1 MLRTVATMAVAV
13 AIGLTDATAASS
25 HKITSLPGYNDA
37 KPINFDQYAGHIPLP
52 SNGQKMF
59 YWLVESESNPS
70 TDPLVL
76 WLNGGPGCS
85 SLNGFFT
92 ELGPFVVQSD
102 LSVKR
107 NPYAWNRKANMVFLD
122 SPAGVGFSQPVLNA
136 SEYTDDV
143 TAARSRE
150 FLKQFLELYPQY
162 KNRDFYITG
171 ESYAGMYIP
180 FLVHNLVTDP
190 VENLHLTG
198 FAIGNAYTDQKLDDG
213 SYMDYYYSHGLVSIQ
228 TYREIQNNCQPS
240 ELWLCQDGHPG
251 CSALCAATYAAAEL
265 SIDFDEMDAYY
276 IYGDICLLQAN
287 QSKALQRQKNHM
299 IRSLTHR
306 GTLGPCTDTFMTLY
320 LNQPQVLAAI
330 HVDGGAG
337 QSFSDCSD
345 DVTELYSSSLT
356 VLDKYPTILQA
367 GLKGLIYSGDADS
380 VVNFIGTQRWLTD
393 DGLNLTVTE
402 KWKTW
407 FGPDKQLAGYTV
419 RYTNLTFKTV
429 KGAGHMVPAAR
440 PLHALYL
447 FECFVYGQVAC
458 DSFAYPKDPT
468 EYLSG
473 ADLTAPTSNGQG
485 GGAGAV
491 VWWWLGFAAAAVAV
505 GVSIVVMVMLKKT
518 QIDRAQYVELMAGPP
533 KPKYAT

>member
-1 MLRTVATMAVAV
+1 MAFVGDSQSNYTTSCLLVIAILSTVAAVTMTPSQFTSVAVFGSAVAW
-13 AIGLTDATAASS
+13 AIKTTKPPNP
-25 HKITSLPGYNDA
+25 HKVKSLPHYNDA

-85 SLNGFFT
+85 SLDGFFT

-122 SPAGVGFSQPVLNA
+122 SPAGVGFSQPLLNA

-198 FAIGNAYTDQKLDDG
+198 FAIGNAYTDQKLD
-213 SYMDYYYSHGLVSIQ
+213 
-228 TYREIQNNCQPS
+228 
-240 ELWLCQDGHPG
+240 
-251 CSALCAATYAAAEL
+251 AAEL

-485 GGAGAV
+485 EGAGAV

-518 QIDRAQYVELMAGPP
+518 QIDRAQYVELM
-533 KPKYAT
+533 

>member
-1 MLRTVATMAVAV
+1 
-13 AIGLTDATAASS
+13 
-25 HKITSLPGYNDA
+25 
-37 KPINFDQYAGHIPLP
+37 AGHIPLP

-85 SLNGFFT
+85 SLSGFFT

-122 SPAGVGFSQPVLNA
+122 SPAGVGFSQPLLNA
-136 SEYTDDV
+136 SEYHDDV

-180 FLVHNLVTDP
+180 FLVHKLVTDP

-198 FAIGNAYTDQKLDDG
+198 FAIGNPYTDQKTDG
-213 SYMDYYYSHGLVSIQ
+213 NSI
-228 TYREIQNNCQPS
+228 IV
-240 ELWLCQDGHPG
+240 WFGG
-251 CSALCAATYAAAEL
+251 G
-265 SIDFDEMDAYY
+265 I
-276 IYGDICLLQAN
+276 
-287 QSKALQRQKNHM
+287 
-299 IRSLTHR
+299 
-306 GTLGPCTDTFMTLY
+306 GPCTDAFTNIY

-330 HVDGGAG
+330 HASGGN
-337 QSFSDCSD
+337 SWTDCNHN
-345 DVTELYSSSLT
+345 VTRRYTLSLSS
-356 VLDKYPTILQA
+356 LDKYPTILNA
-367 GLKGLIYSGDADS
+367 GLKGLIYSGDADAI
-380 VVNFIGTQRWLTD
+380 VNFIGTQRWLTD

-402 KWKTW
+402 KWQAW
-407 FGPDKQLAGYTV
+407 FGPDKQLAGYTE
-419 RYTNLTFKTV
+419 RYTNLTFTTI

-440 PLHALYL
+440 PLHALYM
-447 FECFVYGQVAC
+447 FECFLYSNRECNEVF
-458 DSFAYPKDPT
+458 DYPKDPA

-473 ADLTAPTSNGQG
+473 ADLTAPTTNGQDDD
-485 GGAGAV
+485 AGAV
-491 VWWWLGFAAAAVAV
+491 VWWWLGIAAAVAV
-505 GVSIVVMVMLKKT
+505 GVAVVVMVVLKKT
-518 QIDRAQYVELMAGPP
+518 QRDKKVQYVELNSGTA
-533 KPKYAT
+533 KPAYS

>member
-1 MLRTVATMAVAV
+1 MLTSAMWSA
-13 AIGLTDATAASS
+13 AIGLASVLATAS
-25 HKITSLPGYNDA
+25 HKVKSLPHYNDA

-85 SLNGFFT
+85 SLNGFFV

-122 SPAGVGFSQPVLNA
+122 SPAGVGFSQPLLNA

-143 TAARSRE
+143 TTARSYE
-150 FLKQFLELYPQY
+150 FLEQFLELYPQY

-180 FLVHNLVTDP
+180 FLVHKLVTDP

-198 FAIGNAYTDQKLDDG
+198 FAIGNPSTDQKLDG
-213 SYMDYYYSHGLVSIQ
+213 TL
-228 TYREIQNNCQPS
+228 TP
-240 ELWLCQDGHPG
+240 
-251 CSALCAATYAAAEL
+251 AEL
-265 SIDFDEMDAYY
+265 SIDFDEMTPYY

-287 QSKALQRQKNHM
+287 QTKALQHQKNHM
-299 IRSLTHR
+299 IRPLTHR
-306 GTLGPCTDTFMTLY
+306 GTIGPCTDTFTTLY
-320 LNQPQVLAAI
+320 LNQPQVLDAI
-330 HVDGGAG
+330 HASGGN
-337 QSFSDCSD
+337 SWSVCNRNVSRRY
-345 DVTELYSSSLT
+345 TLSLSC
-356 VLDKYPTILQA
+356 LDKYPTILQA
-367 GLKGLIYSGDADS
+367 GLKGLIYSGDADAI
-380 VVNFIGTQRWLTD
+380 VNFIGTQRWLTD
-393 DGLNLTVTE
+393 DGLNLTVVE
-402 KWKTW
+402 KWKAW
-407 FGPDKQLAGYTV
+407 FDPDNQLAGYTE

-429 KGAGHMVPAAR
+429 KGAGHMVPATR

-447 FECFVYGQVAC
+447 FECFVHGQVAC
-458 DSFAYPKDPT
+458 DSFEYPKDPT

-473 ADLTAPTSNGQG
+473 ADLTAPTTSGQEDA
-485 GGAGAV
+485 AGVV
-491 VWWWLGFAAAAVAV
+491 VWWWLGIAAAVAV
-505 GVSIVVMVMLKKT
+505 GMAVVVVVLKKT
-518 QIDRAQYVELMAGPP
+518 QKDKKLQYVQLNSGTA
-533 KPKYAT
+533 KPVYS

>member
-1 MLRTVATMAVAV
+1 MVAATGVLLAVV
-13 AIGLTDATAASS
+13 AASS
-25 HKITSLPGYNDA
+25 PHKITSLPGYNDA

-85 SLNGFFT
+85 SLSGFFT

-122 SPAGVGFSQPVLNA
+122 SPAGVGFSQPLLNA
-136 SEYTDDV
+136 SEYHDDV

-180 FLVHNLVTDP
+180 FLVHKLVTDP

-198 FAIGNAYTDQKLDDG
+198 FAIGNPYTDQKTDG
-213 SYMDYYYSHGLVSIQ
+213 NSI
-228 TYREIQNNCQPS
+228 IVC
-240 ELWLCQDGHPG
+240 
-251 CSALCAATYAAAEL
+251 L
-265 SIDFDEMDAYY
+265 S
-276 IYGDICLLQAN
+276 
-287 QSKALQRQKNHM
+287 S
-299 IRSLTHR
+299 
-306 GTLGPCTDTFMTLY
+306 
-320 LNQPQVLAAI
+320 
-330 HVDGGAG
+330 
-337 QSFSDCSD
+337 
-345 DVTELYSSSLT
+345 
-356 VLDKYPTILQA
+356 LDKYPTILNA
-367 GLKGLIYSGDADS
+367 GLKGLIYSGDADAI
-380 VVNFIGTQRWLTD
+380 VNFIGTQRWLTD

-402 KWKTW
+402 KWQAW
-407 FGPDKQLAGYTV
+407 FGPDKQLAGYTE
-419 RYTNLTFKTV
+419 RYTNLTFTTI

-440 PLHALYL
+440 PLHALYM
-447 FECFVYGQVAC
+447 FECFLYSNRECNEVF
-458 DSFAYPKDPT
+458 DYPKDPA

-473 ADLTAPTSNGQG
+473 ADLTAPTTNGQDDD
-485 GGAGAV
+485 AGAV
-491 VWWWLGFAAAAVAV
+491 VWWWLGIAAAVAV
-505 GVSIVVMVMLKKT
+505 GVAVVVMVVLKKT
-518 QIDRAQYVELMAGPP
+518 QRDKKVQYVELNSGTA
-533 KPKYAT
+533 KPAYS

>member
-1 MLRTVATMAVAV
+1 MGYDDYAHSIVLGYRRHSQLRISIMLRTVATMAVAV

-52 SNGQKMF
+52 SNGQNMF
-59 YWLVESESNPS
+59 YWLPESESNPS

-122 SPAGVGFSQPVLNA
+122 SPAGVGFSQPLLNA

-198 FAIGNAYTDQKLDDG
+198 FAIGNAYTDQKLDG
-213 SYMDYYYSHGLVSIQ
+213 TLTHPVS
-228 TYREIQNNCQPS
+228 
-240 ELWLCQDGHPG
+240 
-251 CSALCAATYAAAEL
+251 AEL

-306 GTLGPCTDTFMTLY
+306 GTIGPCTDTFTTLY
-320 LNQPQVLAAI
+320 LNQPQVLTAI
-330 HVDGGAG
+330 HVDGGAS

-345 DVTELYSSSLT
+345 GVIELYSSSLT

-367 GLKGLIYSGDADS
+367 GLKGLIYSGDADAI
-380 VVNFIGTQRWLTD
+380 VNFIGTQRWLTD

-402 KWKTW
+402 KWKAW
-407 FGPDKQLAGYTV
+407 FGPDKQLAGYTE
-419 RYTNLTFKTV
+419 RYTNLTFTTI
-429 KGAGHMVPAAR
+429 KGAGHMVPATK

-473 ADLTAPTSNGQG
+473 ADLTAPVTSSTSEANLVYLWWALG
-485 GGAGAV
+485 GVAMV
-491 VWWWLGFAAAAVAV
+491 VV
-505 GVSIVVMVMLKKT
+505 GVLGWRYVANQKTKKENAKYT
-518 QIDRAQYVELMAGPP
+518 ELTSEV
-533 KPKYAT
+533 KPVYST